1 MGTPY
6 TCDDFR
12 FDAIPPGY
20 DCFILIDNFRRIA
33 QWVLALTRKSRL
45 GVYHSMK
52 PHIVGEPRP
61 KFGKLQGRGA
71 IKGLKADSYVK
82 QPAGS
87 ESGLR
92 L

>member
-1 MGTPY
+1 MGVEKDLVSLPTILRGVIP
-6 TCDDFR
+6 
-12 FDAIPPGY
+12 AITIPLFQDEGIWQSVIQP
-20 DCFILIDNFRRIA
+20 L
-33 QWVLALTRKSRL
+33 LL
-45 GVYHSMK
+45 
-52 PHIVGEPRP
+52 VGEPRP

>member
-1 MGTPY
+1 MQVCNTRCKVKVFQIHSVGKSAIY
-6 TCDDFR
+6 SLNSDSIGCRTC
-12 FDAIPPGY
+12 GNG
-20 DCFILIDNFRRIA
+20 ILNKE
-33 QWVLALTRKSRL
+33 QQQV
-45 GVYHSMK
+45 
-52 PHIVGEPRP
+52 VGEPRP

-71 IKGLKADSYVK
+71 IKGLKADFYVK